1 MPDHAKAAIAMSR
14 EKRVKKESRTA
25 GKSDS
30 RRTPVSGQPS
40 IYVVPAVDKAFQI
53 LELLK
58 SEFHEMTISEIAR
71 ATGLHKSS
79 VQKLLVTLSRHGVV
93 ERDPLSLRYS
103 LGITL
108 AEYGRRALNNL
119 DIRRKAKPFLNILA
133 EYSGETAVLAVLN
146 ENKMVMVD
154 KKEPLV
160 PIRVSP
166 FIGMR
171 FPATATSNGKVL
183 LAWLAPSEVDE
194 IIKREGLPARTKN
207 SITDPV
213 AYRADLAATRERGYA
228 LDFGE
233 WHEGGSGVSAPVFSP
248 RGQVVAT
255 LSIVGPSFR
264 INKAKMRDFG
274 MKCIEMSSLL
284 SAQLQ

>member
-1 MPDHAKAAIAMSR
+1 MKIERANSLKIVLKH
-14 EKRVKKESRTA
+14 
-25 GKSDS
+25 
-30 RRTPVSGQPS
+30 PS
-40 IYVVPAVDKAFQI
+40 VRGEQSVYLVPAVDKAIQI

-58 SEFHEMTISEIAR
+58 SERREMTISEIAR
-71 ATGLHKSS
+71 ASGVHKSS
-79 VQKLLVTLSRHGVV
+79 VQKLLVTLAEHGVV

-108 AEYGRRALNNL
+108 AEYGRIALDNL
-119 DIRRKAKPFLNILA
+119 DIRRKAKPFLNALS

-146 ENKMVMVD
+146 GTKMVMVD

-160 PIRVSP
+160 PIRASP

-183 LAWLAPSEVDE
+183 LAWLPESRVDE
-194 IIKREGLPARTKN
+194 IIKGEGLPAQTKN

-213 AYRADLAATRERGYA
+213 AFRAELALTRERGYA
-228 LDFGE
+228 SDFGE
-233 WHEGGSGVSAPVFSP
+233 WNEGGSGVSSPVFS
-248 RGQVVAT
+248 RKGQVIAT

-264 INKAKMRDFG
+264 MTKSKVREFG
-274 MKCIEMSSLL
+274 TKCIEMSSQL
-284 SAQLQ
+284 SAQL